1 MGANGFRFWEDA
13 VRKGFTLIELL
24 IVIVIIAILA
34 ALLLPAITEA
44 IRAAKETQCLNNLGQ
59 IGRLAE
65 MYRKNFGGMKY
76 MLPAQ
81 PDGSPATGR
90 AWLDLIRTTVVD
102 GQDYAL
108 FQCPLA
114 GPSSGITYH
123 GPKLDVNKSSAYR
136 MKQPIVGDPD
146 GEHGSPTTTFGI
158 NALTKA
164 YQVVKL
170 TNLTNVEGDTYSNLV
185 GP

>member
-1 MGANGFRFWEDA
+1 VGR
-13 VRKGFTLIELL
+13 GFTLIELL

-65 MYRKNFGGMKY
+65 LYRKNFGGLKY

-81 PDGSPATGR
+81 GDGSPLTGR
-90 AWLDLIRTTVVD
+90 PWLDLIRTTVVD
-102 GQDYAL
+102 NADMAL
-108 FQCPLA
+108 FRCPLA
-114 GPSSGITYH
+114 GTSGGITYL
-123 GPKLDVNKSSAYR
+123 GPKLDVNKASAYR
-136 MKQPIVGDPD
+136 MKQPIGGDPD
-146 GEHGSPTTTFGI
+146 GEHGSPTSEFGI
-158 NALTKA
+158 NALTKG
-164 YQVVKL
+164 YQVIKL
-170 TNLTNVEGDTYSNLV
+170 TNLTSIEGETYANLV